1 MICISP
7 LIIGWFLGRWI
18 DWNQLIMMEV
28 PTGNLQ
34 FEEAILE
41 VKSFSDSFFSSDLM
55 TCHFIQKYS

>member
-7 LIIGWFLGRWI
+7 LIFGWILGRWI
-18 DWNQLIMMEV
+18 DWNKLIRMEA

-41 VKSFSDSFFSSDLM
+41 VKSFSDSFFPSDLM
-55 TCHFIQKYS
+55 TCPFIPKYS